1 MSGLRG
7 WWHGQSLRTRLVVAA
22 AVAVLV
28 GVAGVA
34 GVGYLAVRHQLV
46 GAVDDQLR
54 SQARDLQ
61 QQPDFF
67 AGPGLPLQLR
77 IRFGQADGYVQVLVH
92 RRQWVAFKPPEQSVT
107 LPVDE
112 VDEQIAQGLRG
123 SALRP
128 TSLGGTSARLLTVPL
143 VPGAALQVALPMTHV
158 HHQLASLA
166 KAFLAVAAGALAL
179 AVGLAWL
186 LARRTLAPVE
196 QLTAATEEIA
206 ATRNLTT
213 RIVESHGDEI
223 GRLAASFNT
232 MLDALEQSV
241 TAQRRLVADASH
253 ELRTPLASLR
263 TNVEV
268 LDRVD
273 ELSPTDRAELIAG
286 IVGQLQEITDL
297 VADVVE
303 LARGDE
309 PVHQPHD
316 VPFDRLVGNAV
327 ERARLHWP
335 GVRFGYQA
343 VPVMVRGVGARLD
356 RAVANLLDNAG
367 KFSETGGLVEVTVD
381 RDAVLRVRD
390 HGPGIPDEALPHVFD
405 RFYRAD
411 EARARPGSGLGL
423 AIVKQVADAHGGRV
437 TLHNLASGGAVAELA
452 LTPVI
457 VASTGGPAPAP
468 TAEVLQ
474 G

>member
-1 MSGLRG
+1 VSGLRG
-7 WWHGQSLRTRLVVAA
+7 WWHAQSLRTRLVVAA

-34 GVGYLAVRHQLV
+34 GVGYLAVRHQLY
-46 GAVDDQLR
+46 GTIDDQLR
-54 SQARDLQ
+54 AQANDLQ
-61 QQPDFF
+61 QQADFF
-67 AGPGLPLQLR
+67 AGRGVPLRLR
-77 IRFGQADGYVQVLVH
+77 TRFGQVDGYVQVVPMFGESL
-92 RRQWVAFKPPEQSVT
+92 PPPPGQDVT
-107 LPVDE
+107 LPVTREDRA
-112 VDEQIAQGLRG
+112 VARGRRGPSLR
-123 SALRP
+123 S
-128 TSLGGTSARLLTVPL
+128 TSIGGTPARMLTVQL
-143 VPGAALQVALPMTHV
+143 VPGFALQVALPTTHV
-158 HHQLASLA
+158 QDQLHRLA
-166 KAFLAVAAGALAL
+166 RAFVGLAAGALAL

-186 LARRTLAPVE
+186 LARRALAPVA

-206 ATRNLTT
+206 TTRNLTT
-213 RIVESHGDEI
+213 RIVESHHDEL

-303 LARGDE
+303 LARGEE

-335 GVRFGYQA
+335 GVQFDYRA
-343 VPVMVRGVGARLD
+343 VPVTVRGVGARLD

-367 KFSETGGLVEVTVD
+367 KFSDPGGLVEVTVD

-411 EARARPGSGLGL
+411 EARAHPGSGLGL

-437 TLHNLASGGAVAELA
+437 TLHNLASGGAVAELT

-457 VASTGGPAPAP
+457 VAPAAGAAP
-468 TAEVLQ
+468 VSTAEVLQ